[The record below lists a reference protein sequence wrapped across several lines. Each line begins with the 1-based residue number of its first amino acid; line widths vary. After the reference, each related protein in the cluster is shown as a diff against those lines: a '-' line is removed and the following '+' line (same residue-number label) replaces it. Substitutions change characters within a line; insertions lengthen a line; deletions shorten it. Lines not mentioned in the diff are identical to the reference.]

1 MTRKFRLSSVILACF
16 GTLVVL
22 SLGFIIALN
31 SSNSVRI
38 FSKLLG
44 QTVVRSIDGLELS
57 LRAYLD
63 AASHQADFLT
73 EHIHAAGRLDAASD
87 ALAQFVSGSMAA
99 APQISGVLIVDASGN
114 ALGVRRGRFGG
125 VEWERPD
132 VQSDPQLLGFSEFMR
147 QTDRPFWSEP
157 VFSEPLS
164 GTVLSY
170 NEPIWLGDEYLGLV
184 AVAITTKELSN
195 LANELSEPPNSRVFV
210 LYDEDKVLAHSY
222 LVVQPGNISA
232 EKPLLHV
239 SDVLDP
245 VIQDLA
251 SVADS
256 PDFLST
262 EGASLGQ
269 VEVAGIRYGV
279 VTKPVEDYGQLPL
292 ILGSYFDGSGVRELM
307 GTIIRTVLISAGILA
322 AGLLVVFAL
331 SRAIA
336 KPIRQTSEVAT
347 AVAALDFEGIKPL
360 KQARIREIDDLSA
373 SFNAMLVG
381 LQSFGRYVPRNLVR
395 QLIRENRVG
404 AGIEERKMT
413 VMFTDIAGFTQT
425 CEGMSPP
432 EVADFINHHL
442 TLVSRCIQAEGGTID
457 KYIGDAVMAFWGAPD
472 SVDDPSIRAVRAAAA
487 LRSALAEDN
496 AERAARGLAQVR
508 IRIGIHSGDL
518 IVGDIGSPERI
529 NYTVIGDVVNTA
541 QRLEGLGKDVD
552 GGAESI
558 VLVSRTVKD
567 GVDGAFPFDEV
578 GPMKLKGKQGA
589 VEVFR
594 LVEGGA

>member
-1 MTRKFRLSSVILACF
+1 MTRKFRLSSVILMCF

-57 LRAYLD
+57 LRAHLD
-63 AASHQADFLT
+63 AARYQADFLT
-73 EHIHAAGRLDAASD
+73 EHIHDKGQLDATSD
-87 ALAQFVSGSMAA
+87 DLAHFVSGSMAA
-99 APQISGVLIVDASGN
+99 APQISGVLVLDADGG
-114 ALGVRRGRFGG
+114 ALGVRRGQFGG
-125 VEWERPD
+125 VEWENPD
-132 VQSDPQLLGFSEFMR
+132 ARTDPQLSGFNAFMR
-147 QTDRPFWSEP
+147 ETTRPFWSEP

-164 GTVLSY
+164 GTILSY
-170 NEPIWLGDEYLGLV
+170 NEPIWLDDQYLGFV

-210 LYDEDKVLAHSY
+210 LYDEDRVLAHSY

-245 VIQDLA
+245 VIQDLTIL
-251 SVADS
+251 SGS
-256 PDFLST
+256 PDFVST
-262 EGASLGQ
+262 EGANLGQ
-269 VEVAGIRYGV
+269 VEVGGIRYGV
-279 VTKPVEDYGQLPL
+279 VTKPIEDYGELPL

-307 GTIIRTVLISAGILA
+307 GTIVRTVLISAGILA

-336 KPIRQTSEVAT
+336 RPIRQTSEVAT

-360 KQARIREIDDLSA
+360 HHARIREIDDLSA

-413 VMFTDIAGFTQT
+413 VMFTDIAGFTET
-425 CEGMSPP
+425 CEGMSPA

-442 TLVSRCIQAEGGTID
+442 TLVTRCIQAEGGTID

-472 SVDDPSIRAVRAAAA
+472 SIDDPSVRAVRAAAA
-487 LRSALAEDN
+487 LRAALAKDN
-496 AERAARGLAQVR
+496 AERAAQGLAQVR
-508 IRIGIHSGDL
+508 LRIGIHSGEL
-518 IVGDIGSPERI
+518 IVGDIGAPERI

-552 GGAESI
+552 GKAESI
-558 VLVSRTVKD
+558 VLVSRVVRD
-567 GVDGAFPFDEV
+567 GVEGQFPFDDV
-578 GPMKLKGKQGA
+578 GPMRLKGKQGT

-594 LVEGGA
+594 LADRGA